1 MNKSFNIY
9 MVRYMRFLL
18 KDIPVEDRPRERLE
32 KYGPNVLS
40 NYELLAIILRTGY
53 KEVSVL
59 DLSKDVLL
67 KIEKLHKLSEITI
80 AELKGIKGIGKA
92 KAIEI
97 IAAIE
102 LGKRINT
109 PLLNEIKLNSA
120 RATYLLV
127 KEEMQ
132 NLSQEYFMCIYLN
145 SKSEIIEK
153 RILSIGT
160 SNITI
165 FHPRDI
171 LKWAIKLSASGII
184 LVHNHPSGD
193 PSPSNADIKVT
204 KEIVNASKL
213 VDIKI
218 VDHIVIG
225 KEKYYSFNESNII
238 SNL

>member
-1 MNKSFNIY
+1 MSN
-9 MVRYMRFLL
+9 LL

-32 KYGPNVLS
+32 KNGPTSLS
-40 NYELLAIILRTGY
+40 NYELLAILLRTGY

-59 DLSKDVLL
+59 DLAKKVLF
-67 KIEKLHKLSEITI
+67 KIEKLQKLSEITI
-80 AELKGIKGIGKA
+80 TELTEIKGIGKA

-102 LGKRINT
+102 LGKRINK
-109 PLLNEIKLNSA
+109 PILNNTRLNNAKLV
-120 RATYLLV
+120 YLLV

-132 NLSQEYFMCIYLN
+132 NLSQEYFKCIYLN

-153 RILSIGT
+153 KLLSIGS

-165 FHPRDI
+165 FNPKDI
-171 LKWAIKLSASGII
+171 LKWGIKLSAAGII

-193 PSPSNADIKVT
+193 PSPSKVDIEMT
-204 KEIVNASKL
+204 NEIVNASKL
-213 VDIKI
+213 VDIKV

-225 KEKYYSFNESNII
+225 KGKYYSFNENNII
-238 SNL
+238 

>member
-1 MNKSFNIY
+1 
-9 MVRYMRFLL
+9 MRFLL

-80 AELKGIKGIGKA
+80 TELKGIKGIGKA